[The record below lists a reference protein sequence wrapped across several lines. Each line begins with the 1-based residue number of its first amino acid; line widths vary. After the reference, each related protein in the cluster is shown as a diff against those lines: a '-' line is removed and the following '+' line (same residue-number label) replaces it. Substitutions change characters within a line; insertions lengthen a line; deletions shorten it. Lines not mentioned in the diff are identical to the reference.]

1 MKKITLFLITLSLFS
16 FSFLSFSSAGDQTA
30 RQIMQKVED
39 RDDGDHMTSE
49 MLMVLID
56 KNDKQRKKV
65 FHNFSKDFGPDS
77 KRIMFVKSPAQI
89 KNTGFLTLDYDD
101 ESKDDDQWLFL
112 PAVGK
117 TKRIALSD
125 KSSSFMG
132 SDLNYSDMT
141 SRNLEDYNYK
151 LLKESTIKGNEVWL
165 IQSTPKSKAIAE
177 EIGYSKVILAV
188 RKDNYVVIKAKM
200 WTVDGGYTKFM
211 NIQKLEEID
220 GIWVITQNHIVKK
233 RGKTTIHQTLLKLS
247 NIKFNQTLDDAVFTI
262 RRLEKGIF

>member
-1 MKKITLFLITLSLFS
+1 MKKTALFCIISFLFSLF
-16 FSFLSFSSAGDQTA
+16 FLTFSSADDQAA

-65 FHNFSKDFGPDS
+65 FNNFSKDFGQDS

-89 KNTGFLTLDYDD
+89 KNTGFLTIDYND
-101 ESKDDDQWLFL
+101 ETKDDDQWLFL
-112 PAVGK
+112 PAIGK
-117 TKRIALSD
+117 TKRIASSD

-141 SRNLEDYNYK
+141 SRNLEDYDFK

-165 IQSTPKSKAIAE
+165 IQSTPKTKAIAQE
-177 EIGYSKVILAV
+177 TGYSKVILAI

-200 WTVDGGYTKFM
+200 WTVEGGYTKFM
-211 NIQKLEEID
+211 DIQKLEKID
-220 GIWVITQNHIVKK
+220 NIWVVAQNHIVKK
-233 RGKTTIHQTLLKLS
+233 RGKTTVHQTLLKLS
-247 NIKFNQTLDDAVFTI
+247 NIKFNQELDDAVFTI